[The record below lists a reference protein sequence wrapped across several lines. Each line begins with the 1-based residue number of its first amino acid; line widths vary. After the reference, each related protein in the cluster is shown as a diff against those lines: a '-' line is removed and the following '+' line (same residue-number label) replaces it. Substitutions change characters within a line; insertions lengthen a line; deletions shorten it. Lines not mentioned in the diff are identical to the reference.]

1 VTSAARTRYASA
13 DPALARV
20 PERVAAIDWAAIA
33 TGLDAV
39 GCATTG
45 PLLRAEECDA
55 LARIYGSDAA
65 FRSRVVM
72 GRHGFGRG
80 EYKYF
85 AYPLPDLVAELRTA
99 LYPPLA
105 EIANRWNAA
114 MGEDVRYPRKHADY
128 LAHCHQT
135 GQSKPTPLLLQYGE
149 GDFNCL
155 HQDLY
160 GELIFPVQVT
170 VLLAEPG
177 VDFTGGEFV
186 LTEQRPRMQS
196 RAEVVR
202 LARGEA
208 VIFPV
213 HHRPVQGTRGIYR
226 VNMRH
231 GVSRVRSGHRY
242 TLGVIF
248 HDAK

>member
-1 VTSAARTRYASA
+1 MESYPRDSGRHHRELHGSCRTDRARKCHARGGSGLRVQHHRRGDSVPSCGTAGRRTVRLPLGRRAQAGFVEAGDCSVTSAARTRCASA
-13 DPALARV
+13 DPALASV

-65 FRSRVVM
+65 FRSRVMM

-160 GELIFPVQVT
+160 GELIF
-170 VLLAEPG
+170 
-177 VDFTGGEFV
+177 
-186 LTEQRPRMQS
+186 
-196 RAEVVR
+196 
-202 LARGEA
+202 
-208 VIFPV
+208 
-213 HHRPVQGTRGIYR
+213 
-226 VNMRH
+226 
-231 GVSRVRSGHRY
+231 
-242 TLGVIF
+242 
-248 HDAK
+248 